1 MLKTKLLI
9 VDDERTQREMLR
21 SILEM
26 QGFQVFA
33 AADGHEA
40 LNILD
45 KHRADI
51 VISDLKMPQM
61 SGLEL
66 FARIREKHPE
76 IIFMIM
82 TGHGT
87 IENAVEAVKQGIYTY
102 ITKPIDTDDLIHHI
116 QLAHQAYNLKRENV
130 ALKQEVSAVR
140 ASKEIVG
147 SSKEMKTLMEQVAM
161 VAKSDATILIRGE
174 SGTGKEL
181 IANAIH
187 FNSNRHDGPFV
198 KVNCGAIPETLLEDE
213 LFGHEKGAFTT
224 ALNRRR
230 GRFEL
235 AHKGTIFLDEIGDMA
250 PQLQVKILR
259 VLQEREFER
268 IGGSE
273 IITVDVRLIAATHT
287 NLEEMV
293 REGKF
298 REDLYY
304 RINVVPLEIPPIRKR
319 RDDILLLAN
328 YFLEMYSAKNNR
340 KFKGLTR
347 KAQETMLQYAWP
359 GNVRE
364 IENTIERAVVM
375 GQGEYIDES
384 DLLLTLKGVHLNAQA
399 VFDKLLDENI
409 PLETVEKEL
418 LSRSLDRANGNRS
431 LAARNLGLSRRTLQY
446 RAEKYNLLLPSEGK
460 EDEEEPEEAEAR

>member
-26 QGFQVFA
+26 RDFQVFA

-45 KHRADI
+45 KHRVDI
-51 VISDLKMPQM
+51 IISDLKMPEM

-66 FARIREKHPE
+66 FSKIKEKYPE
-76 IIFMIM
+76 TVFIIM
-82 TGHGT
+82 TAHGS
-87 IENAVEAVKQGIYTY
+87 IESAVESVKQGVYTY
-102 ITKPIDTDDLIHHI
+102 ITKPINTDELLHHI
-116 QLAHQAYNLKRENV
+116 HLAQQTINLKRENV
-130 ALKQEVSAVR
+130 ALKQEASAVR
-140 ASKEIVG
+140 ASKQIVS

-161 VAKSDATILIRGE
+161 VAKSDATILVRGE

-187 FNSNRHDGPFV
+187 YNSNRSEGPFV

-230 GRFEL
+230 GRFEM

-287 NLEEMV
+287 NLEQMV
-293 REGKF
+293 KDGKF

-304 RINVVPLEIPPIRKR
+304 RINVVPLEVPPLRKH

-328 YFLEMYSAKNNR
+328 YFLETYAAKNGR
-340 KFKGLTR
+340 KFKGLSR
-347 KAQETMLQYAWP
+347 KAQETLLQYTWP

-364 IENTIERAVVM
+364 LENTIERAVVM
-375 GQGEYIDES
+375 GQSEYVEDT
-384 DLLLTLKGVHLNAQA
+384 DLLLTLKGAHLNTEA
-399 VFDKLLDENI
+399 VFDKLLDEQI

-418 LSRSLDRANGNRS
+418 LSRSLARAAGNRS
-431 LAARNLGLSRRTLQY
+431 MAARMLGLSRRTLQY
-446 RAEKYNLLLPSEGK
+446 RAEKYNLLLPSAEG
-460 EDEEEPEEAEAR
+460 EEEDVEAEAD

>member
-1 MLKTKLLI
+1 MTKTRLLI
-9 VDDERTQREMLR
+9 VDDERNQREMLR

-26 QGFQVFA
+26 HAFQVFA

-40 LNILD
+40 LNVLD
-45 KHRADI
+45 KHSTDI

-61 SGLEL
+61 NGLEL
-66 FARIREKHPE
+66 FAKVREKYPE
-76 IIFMIM
+76 TVFIIM
-82 TGHGT
+82 TAHGS
-87 IENAVEAVKQGIYTY
+87 IESAVESVKQGVYTY
-102 ITKPIDTDDLIHHI
+102 ITKPIDPDELFHHI
-116 QLAHQAYNLKRENV
+116 HLAMQAISMKRENV
-130 ALKQEVSAVR
+130 ALKQEISEVR
-140 ASKEIVG
+140 ASKQIIG
-147 SSKEMKTLMEQVAM
+147 SSKEMKTLMEQVTM
-161 VAKSDATILIRGE
+161 VAKSDATILVRGE

-187 FNSNRHDGPFV
+187 YSSNRNEGPFI

-230 GRFEL
+230 GKFEM

-287 NLEEMV
+287 NLEQMV
-293 REGKF
+293 KDGKF

-304 RINVVPLEIPPIRKR
+304 RINVVPLEIPPLRRR

-328 YFLEMYSAKNNR
+328 YFLEMYSAKNGR
-340 KFKGLTR
+340 KSKGLSR
-347 KAQETMLQYAWP
+347 KAQETLMQYTWP

-364 IENTIERAVVM
+364 LENTIERSVVM
-375 GQGEYIDES
+375 GQGDYIEEN
-384 DLLLTLKGVHLNAQA
+384 DLLLTLKGAHLNKEAM
-399 VFDKLLDENI
+399 FDKLLEEQI

-418 LSRSLDRANGNRS
+418 LSRSLARAAGNRS
-431 LAARNLGLSRRTLQY
+431 MAARMLGLSRRTLQY
-446 RAEKYNLLLPSEGK
+446 RAEKYNLLLPSPEGD
-460 EDEEEPEEAEAR
+460 DEPDAK

>member
-1 MLKTKLLI
+1 MTKTRLLI
-9 VDDERTQREMLR
+9 VDDERNQREMLR

-26 QGFQVFA
+26 HAFQVFA

-40 LNILD
+40 LNVLD
-45 KHRADI
+45 KHSADI
-51 VISDLKMPQM
+51 VISDLKMPEM
-61 SGLEL
+61 NGLEL
-66 FARIREKHPE
+66 FTKVREKYPE
-76 IIFMIM
+76 TVFMIM
-82 TGHGT
+82 TAHGS
-87 IENAVEAVKQGIYTY
+87 IESAVESVKQGVYTY
-102 ITKPIDTDDLIHHI
+102 ITKPIDTDDLLHHI
-116 QLAHQAYNLKRENV
+116 HLAMQAISMKRENV
-130 ALKQEVSAVR
+130 ALKQEISEVR
-140 ASKEIVG
+140 ASKQIIG
-147 SSKEMKTLMEQVAM
+147 SSKEMKTLMEQVTM
-161 VAKSDATILIRGE
+161 VAKSDATILVRGE

-187 FNSNRHDGPFV
+187 YSSNRNEGPFV

-230 GRFEL
+230 GKFEM
-235 AHKGTIFLDEIGDMA
+235 AHRGTIFLDEIGDMA

-287 NLEEMV
+287 NLEQMV
-293 REGKF
+293 KDGKF

-304 RINVVPLEIPPIRKR
+304 RINVVPLEIPPLRRR

-328 YFLEMYSAKNNR
+328 YFLEMYSAKNGR
-340 KFKGLTR
+340 KSKGLSR
-347 KAQETMLQYAWP
+347 KAQETLMQYTWP

-364 IENTIERAVVM
+364 LENTIERSVVM
-375 GQGEYIDES
+375 GQDDYIEEN
-384 DLLLTLKGVHLNAQA
+384 DLLLTLKGAHLNKEAM
-399 VFDKLLDENI
+399 FDKLLEEQI

-418 LSRSLDRANGNRS
+418 LSRSLARAAGNRS
-431 LAARNLGLSRRTLQY
+431 MAARMLGLSRRTLQY
-446 RAEKYNLLLPSEGK
+446 RAEKYNLLLPSPEGD
-460 EDEEEPEEAEAR
+460 DEPDAK